1 MAIPQQKSV
10 GQTISCIARSYYAAF
25 IIIILSA
32 IAGCFLVSFT
42 SEAAEDQVVKV
53 VDQASK
59 TIVNIK
65 TEELSKTTGD
75 EQKSSPFKKYFK
87 AEEDTEELVENI
99 GSGVVLD
106 PKGII
111 VTNEHLIAKAITIR
125 IKFVGGK
132 EYEAYVLASDPEFDI
147 ALLKIISNN
156 GDFPYLTA
164 GKKKTILVGEK
175 AIVIGNPFGLSS
187 SVTAGVISA
196 LGRNLRIDN
205 KLYANLIQT
214 DAAINPGNSG
224 GALLD
229 GEGNLLGIVTA
240 IYGEGKGIGFAI
252 PMEDV
257 MSMLA
262 EFLDNSPRRPILGF
276 FMEKGRDE
284 RGAFLHVSKVIPGSP
299 AIKYGIKA
307 GDKITELN
315 KKTIREGT
323 KLQSLIRSIKG
334 EEAIQLRVTRGT
346 KRYTINVDMAD
357 LDKFTPLPIDEVL
370 CGMRVADIKGYPKLK
385 YRLRDKEGVVIT
397 KVLLGGIAEKSGLH
411 GGDVI
416 IKINN
421 NIIKDNK
428 DFDTFMIEGLKR
440 NYILYQVKRDESLF
454 FLPVKLDTLL
464 WGII

>member
-1 MAIPQQKSV
+1 MFSITHPRCV
-10 GQTISCIARSYYAAF
+10 VF
-25 IIIILSA
+25 ITIILSA
-32 IAGCFLVSFT
+32 VVGCFLVPST
-42 SEAAEDQVVKV
+42 SEAAEDPVVKV
-53 VDQASK
+53 VEQASRA
-59 TIVNIK
+59 IVNIK

-75 EQKSSPFKKYFK
+75 EQKQSLFKKYFK

-132 EYEAYVLASDPEFDI
+132 EYDAYVLASDPEFDI

-156 GDFPYLTA
+156 GDFPYLTV
-164 GKKKTILVGEK
+164 GKKRNVVVGEK
-175 AIVIGNPFGLSS
+175 AIVIGNPYGLSS
-187 SVTAGVISA
+187 SVTVGVVSA

-229 GEGNLLGIVTA
+229 GEGNPLGIVTA

-257 MSMLA
+257 MNMLA

-284 RGAFLHVSKVIPGSP
+284 RSAFLLVSKVIPGSP

-323 KLQSLIRSIKG
+323 KLQSLIRGIKG
-334 EEAIQLRVTRGT
+334 DGAIQLRVARGT
-346 KRYTINVDMAD
+346 KRYTINVDMVD
-357 LDKFTPLPIDEVL
+357 LEKFMPLPIDEVL
-370 CGMRVADIKGYPKLK
+370 CGMRVANIKGYPKLK
-385 YRLRDKEGVVIT
+385 YRLRDKDGVVVT
-397 KVLLGGIAEKSGLH
+397 KVLPGGIAQKSGLR

-421 NIIKDNK
+421 NIVKDNK
-428 DFDTFMIEGLKR
+428 DFDSFMIDGLKR

-454 FLPVKLDTLL
+454 FLLVKLDTLL
-464 WGII
+464 

>member
-10 GQTISCIARSYYAAF
+10 GQTIFFIARPYCVAF
-25 IIIILSA
+25 IIVILSA

-428 DFDTFMIEGLKR
+428 DFDAFMIEGLKR

-464 WGII
+464 

>member
-10 GQTISCIARSYYAAF
+10 GQTISCIARPYCVAF
-25 IIIILSA
+25 IIVILSA

-42 SEAAEDQVVKV
+42 LEAAEDQVVKV

-59 TIVNIK
+59 AIVNIK

-428 DFDTFMIEGLKR
+428 DFDAFMIEGLKR

-464 WGII
+464 